1 MWDICEDFCLSFNE
15 NEFCF
20 MIDVCRFHLHLQLY
34 TSFCNFNSNLPL
46 SSIFV
51 CLYLCIC
58 TNFCIFIYF
67 RLLPNICVLDHT
79 RFIHSFLPHHTN
91 KPIYIDACICIYK
104 QVLTCIFHWEHV
116 FGIFVMCICCY
127 GFTSFSYCH
136 LAYKPNF
143 WFSLVD

>member
-34 TSFCNFNSNLPL
+34 TIFCNFNSNLPL

-51 CLYLCIC
+51 CLYLYIC

-79 RFIHSFLPHHTN
+79 RFIHSFLPHQQADLDRRLYLYLQACS
-91 KPIYIDACICIYK
+91 ILYFSSEACIWYF
-104 QVLTCIFHWEHV
+104 QF
-116 FGIFVMCICCY
+116 CY
-127 GFTSFSYCH
+127 VYLLLWLHITFLYWLLAHRPSF
-136 LAYKPNF
+136 
-143 WFSLVD
+143 